1 MMNRTLIKPIIKQII
16 RLFQKIFLGLFIST
30 LFPIDLI
37 DIIKYLTSM
46 LDSNLDNLTELDL
59 ETASE
64 DSDSAEED
72 NSVSAGTNNNYLLI
86 IIPATTILIVIVIV
100 GGICDLYL
108 DNLILNQ
115 TINDLLAIGAEH
127 VYKMEVTASQ
137 LYK

>member
-1 MMNRTLIKPIIKQII
+1 MNRTLIKPIIKQII

-46 LDSNLDNLTELDL
+46 LDSNLDNLTEL

-64 DSDSAEED
+64 DSDIEED

-86 IIPATTILIVIVIV
+86 IIPATTILIVIV

>member
-46 LDSNLDNLTELDL
+46 LDSNLDNLTEL

-64 DSDSAEED
+64 DSDIEED

-86 IIPATTILIVIVIV
+86 IIPATTILIVIV